1 MTPEQA
7 TKPTPMVA
15 MRQVTKRYGQTTVL
29 ERLDLSVQP
38 AEKVALIGPSGSGK
52 STLLRVLMTLEDID
66 AGQIHIDGEAL
77 VVMPDQ
83 PGQARATTAAQRRRA
98 YAQIRAKVGMVFQS
112 FNLFPHMTA
121 LQNVVEAQVQVLKM
135 TKTEA
140 QERARALLDQVGLH
154 DKTGHYPANLS
165 GGQQQRVAIA
175 RALAMRPKVL
185 LLDEITSAL
194 DPELCGEVL
203 NVVRELGDA
212 HKLTMLMVTHQMGF
226 ARDFADR
233 VCFLYQGAIHE
244 EGTPDEIFDHPQEA
258 RTQAFLRAV
267 RQAG

>member
-1 MTPEQA
+1 MTTHPAPIVQ
-7 TKPTPMVA
+7 MHG
-15 MRQVTKRYGQTTVL
+15 VTKRYGTTTVL
-29 ERLDLSVQP
+29 NQLDLSVQP

-66 AGQIHIDGEAL
+66 AGHIHIDGDEL
-77 VVMPDQ
+77 
-83 PGQARATTAAQRRRA
+83 TAAPVQHRRI
-98 YAQIRAKVGMVFQS
+98 YTQIRAKVGMVFQG

-135 TKTEA
+135 TLSDA
-140 QERARALLDQVGLH
+140 QARAVALLDKVGLH
-154 DKTGHYPANLS
+154 DKTGHYPASLS

-175 RALAMRPKVL
+175 RALALRPKIML
-185 LLDEITSAL
+185 FDEITSAL

-203 NVVRELGDA
+203 DVVRELGDE
-212 HKLTMLMVTHQMGF
+212 HRLTMLMVTHQMGF

-233 VCFLYQGAIHE
+233 VCFLYQGTIHE
-244 EGTPDEIFDHPQEA
+244 EGTPDEIFGAPKKA

-267 RQAG
+267 KGAW